1 MYLEHF
7 NLKDHP
13 FTLTPN
19 TQFFC
24 KLPGH
29 TEALNVILTS
39 LHRGDGFIKITGEVG
54 AGKTMLC
61 RMLLDALDAPFVTAY
76 LPNPDLKPLGLCKAL
91 ARELGID
98 FKVSVTPYE
107 LHELINQKLI
117 EYYRANK
124 RVVMIIDE
132 SQALSNKCLEML
144 RLFTNLQTETSHLMQ
159 IVMFGQPQLD
169 HRLDDPDLWQL
180 KQRIIFSYRLQPLSR
195 TDLDSY
201 LCHRLAM
208 AGFTHGSLFNRRAVD
223 LLYKSSK
230 GIPRVINILC
240 DKALM
245 VAFGRSDR
253 EVNRHYMKT
262 AIGDTESIQPG
273 SQKTWGIYGLAAI
286 GIVLVGLLI
295 VMAIKLGAH

>member
-13 FTLTPN
+13 FSLTPN

-24 KLPGH
+24 ELPGH
-29 TEALNVILTS
+29 IEALNVVLTS
-39 LHRGDGFIKITGEVG
+39 LHRGDGFIKITGKVG

-61 RMLLDALDAPFVTAY
+61 RMLLDALEDPFVTAY

-98 FKVSVTPYE
+98 FKLSVTPYE
-107 LHELINQKLI
+107 LHELINKKLI
-117 EYYRANK
+117 EYYSK
-124 RVVMIIDE
+124 GKHVVMIIDE
-132 SQALSNKCLEML
+132 AQALSNKCLETL
-144 RLFTNLQTETSHLMQ
+144 RLFTNLQTESSHLLQ
-159 IVMFGQPQLD
+159 IVMSGQPQLD

-180 KQRIIFSYRLQPLSR
+180 KQRIVFSYRLQPLSR

-208 AGFTHGSLFNRRAVD
+208 AGFTHGSLFNRSSVD
-223 LLYKSSK
+223 LLYKASQ

-245 VAFGRSDR
+245 VAFGRADR
-253 EVNRHYMKT
+253 EVNRDYMQS
-262 AIGDTESIQPG
+262 AIGDTESIRRSG
-273 SQKTWGIYGLAAI
+273 RSWTTFGLAAI
-286 GIVLVGLLI
+286 GIILMGILI
-295 VMAIKLGAH
+295 VLATKLGMH